1 MIPPPPTSTLFPYT
15 TLFRSINAQAPLCIN
30 AQPIC
35 SDATNSSFPNSIN
48 NDIPVG
54 PDYGC
59 LQSISGVND
68 VNAMVAPQWFYFEV
82 SQSGDIELEIEQ
94 YNTTNNPIDLD
105 FVMWGPFSDLTKI
118 GRAHV

>member
-1 MIPPPPTSTLFPYT
+1 MKNAILKKKRMNAMKVISLLILGLLFQYQQNI
-15 TLFRSINAQAPLCIN
+15 INAQAPLCIN

-59 LQSISGVND
+59 LQRISGVND
-68 VNAMVAPQWFYFEV
+68 VNAMVAPRSEEHT
-82 SQSGDIELEIEQ
+82 SELQSRPDLVCRLLLE
-94 YNTTNNPIDLD
+94 
-105 FVMWGPFSDLTKI
+105 KKK
-118 GRAHV
+118 